1 MNSIPEAPNH
11 FINYPLQYFFF
22 YSWYILLCN
31 KKPTHNQIDY
41 Y

>member
-11 FINYPLQYFFF
+11 FINYPLQYFF